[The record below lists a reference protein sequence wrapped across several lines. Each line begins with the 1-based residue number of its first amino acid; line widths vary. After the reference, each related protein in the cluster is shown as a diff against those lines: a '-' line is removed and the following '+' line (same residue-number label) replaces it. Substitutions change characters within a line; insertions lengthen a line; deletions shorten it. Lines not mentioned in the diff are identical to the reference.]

1 MERWL
6 FTLVDRFVRARAA
19 QAVMQAPDGY
29 TVRIAEPSRT
39 LDQNAKFHAIC
50 TDIARSGLEWAGK
63 KRTRDQWKVLLVS
76 GHSVVTKEGAEI
88 VPGIE
93 GEFINLREST
103 ARMGRQRASSL
114 IEYAQ
119 AFAVSRGVPLRDE
132 RDGVEM

>member
-1 MERWL
+1 
-6 FTLVDRFVRARAA
+6 
-19 QAVMQAPDGY
+19 MQAPDGY